1 MTVRNLVLVILLFA
15 GSAFAEPDY
24 RPIYKALVG
33 FFEMMDN
40 LTAEIPRIH
49 DAPGAAKAV
58 DAFAAATGA
67 FADSLED
74 YVRKNPE
81 LARSGDGPVE
91 IQDVMKKFAKSKD
104 LYPTLGV
111 DLGRSVKPFADDP
124 AVRAAAGRF
133 GQALARVNKLSEA
146 H

>member
-1 MTVRNLVLVILLFA
+1 MRVRNLVLVIVFLA
-15 GSAFAEPDY
+15 GSAFAAPDY

-40 LTAEIPRIH
+40 LTAEIPKIH
-49 DAPGAAKAV
+49 DAAGAARAV
-58 DAFAAATGA
+58 DSFATATDA

-74 YVRKNPE
+74 YARKNPE
-81 LARSGDGPVE
+81 LARSADAPEE

-104 LYPTLGV
+104 LYPKLGV
-111 DLGRSVKPFADDP
+111 DLGHSVKPFADDP
-124 AVRAAAGRF
+124 AVRTAVGRF
-133 GQALARVNKLSEA
+133 QLALARVNKLSGE